1 MKSLFLKNILSIL
14 KLIKKISFNNM
25 KNCFNFIG
33 MDPMDFGYEY
43 PNEEEI

>member
-1 MKSLFLKNILSIL
+1 
-14 KLIKKISFNNM
+14 M

-43 PNEEEI
+43 PSEEEFWYEV